1 MTICVLHSIF
11 VLVRDANPKRKSILL
26 DAVGSSIMNKSNK
39 LVMQLGK
46 INNAQKSY
54 EQRLGA
60 VL

>member
-1 MTICVLHSIF
+1 VLHSIF
-11 VLVRDANPKRKSILL
+11 VLVRGASPKRKSILL

-54 EQRLGA
+54 EQRLE
-60 VL
+60 VVR